1 VLWRF
6 FTDFFLLVCS
16 FARLLVCSAIFVLF
30 SLYDSAKKV
39 YRTKAKGPKA
49 PTVSGQLI
57 KAKKNAT
64 ATWFHF
70 TKSLAPRP
78 PPRPPPPPAQPSVP
92 PPFPPPPPPPPTSSS
107 GGGGSGSS
115 SSSRSVPAKELP
127 PLNQF
132 LTQSLQT
139 AEYID
144 VFKNL
149 ARLLDIGKIMS
160 FVWFVWVL
168 S

>member
-1 VLWRF
+1 
-6 FTDFFLLVCS
+6 
-16 FARLLVCSAIFVLF
+16 LF

-78 PPRPPPPPAQPSVP
+78 PPRPPPPPAQPLPMRNTAVP
-92 PPFPPPPPPPPTSSS
+92 PPFPPPPPPPPTTSS
-107 GGGGSGSS
+107 GGGGSGGGGSSSSSS

-139 AEYID
+139 AEYKD

>member
-1 VLWRF
+1 M
-6 FTDFFLLVCS
+6 
-16 FARLLVCSAIFVLF
+16 LVCSAIFVLF

-115 SSSRSVPAKELP
+115 SSSSSRSVPAKELP